1 MLTSNFEPQTLN
13 FKLMYKGLLDLHNVL
28 RWLILLF
35 LLIALFQ
42 SFAKS
47 PGVRKSSLWLMICAH
62 LTLLVGLYQ
71 WFAGEL
77 GYKMIQN
84 AGFSAVMKN
93 SATRFWAI
101 EHITGMLIAIILITI
116 GRGKAKVLNYK
127 AASWLFLIALLII
140 LATIPWPFREGIG
153 RPWFPGMK

>member
-1 MLTSNFEPQTLN
+1 
-13 FKLMYKGLLDLHNVL
+13 MYNGLLHLHNVL

-47 PGVRKSSLWLMICAH
+47 AGVRKSSLWLMICAH
-62 LTLLVGLYQ
+62 LTLLIGLYQ
-71 WFAGEL
+71 WFVGSL
-77 GYKMIQN
+77 GYKMIQST
-84 AGFSAVMKN
+84 GFSGVMKD
-93 SATRFWAI
+93 SAARFWAV
-101 EHITGMLIAIILITI
+101 EHIAGMLIAIILITI

-127 AASWLFLIALLII
+127 AASWLFFIALLII
-140 LATIPWPFREGIG
+140 LATVPWPFREAIG